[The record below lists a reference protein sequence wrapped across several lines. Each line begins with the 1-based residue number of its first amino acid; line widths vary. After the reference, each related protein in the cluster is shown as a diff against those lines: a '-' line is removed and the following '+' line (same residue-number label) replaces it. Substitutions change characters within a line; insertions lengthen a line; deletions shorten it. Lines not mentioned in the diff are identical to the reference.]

1 MTVPSSSVERS
12 ENPTARNNGFMLA
25 AGGPL
30 YRLLLKARL
39 ISPSMQ
45 LLQRRV
51 LLFVAVAWLPL
62 LALSLAEGR
71 AVGGVAI
78 PFLHDVETHARLLL
92 ALPLVLAAEVTMQ
105 RRIAEMLPQFEA
117 RGLVT
122 AEAAPRFHEALASA
136 GRLRDSSVAE
146 IVILALVA
154 ATTVFASQQA
164 SFMPASAWYA
174 DNDGSAIQL
183 TRAGWWFVHFSVP
196 LTQFLLFRMY
206 FRLFIWARLLRQA
219 GRLPLKLA
227 PAHPDC
233 AAGIG
238 FLDDTVAAFAPV
250 VLAHSIIASGWIAS
264 RVLFDARDAHQFLP
278 EMVAIVLVLVAVVL
292 LPLCQ
297 FAPRLIQL
305 RRDGIADYG
314 ALAASYVH
322 QFDRKWVHA
331 GAASGEVLLG
341 NADIQS
347 LADMSGSYE
356 TVDDMQSVP
365 FDRRV
370 VLQVTAAAVLPFLP
384 LVLTVVS
391 PVILIK
397 RLAEV
402 LL

>member
-1 MTVPSSSVERS
+1 MNQTP
-12 ENPTARNNGFMLA
+12 ADAGFSLA

-30 YRLLLKARL
+30 YRLLLKGHL
-39 ISPSMQ
+39 TSPSMQ

-62 LALSLAEGR
+62 LALSLAEGH
-71 AVGGVAI
+71 AFAGVAI

-105 RRIAEMLPQFEA
+105 RRIAEMLPQFEE

-122 AEAAPRFHEALASA
+122 AEATPRFHEALASA
-136 GRLRDSSVAE
+136 LRLRDSSVAE
-146 IVILALVA
+146 ILILALVA
-154 ATTVFASQQA
+154 AATVFASQQP

-174 DNDGSAIQL
+174 DNDGSGVRL
-183 TRAGWWFVHFSVP
+183 THAGWWFVHFSVP

-206 FRLFIWARLLRQA
+206 FRLFIWARLLHQA
-219 GRLPLKLA
+219 GRLPLQLA
-227 PAHPDC
+227 PAHPDS

-250 VLAHSIIASGWIAS
+250 LLAHSIIASGWVAS
-264 RVLFDARDAHQFLP
+264 RVLFDGRDAHQFLP
-278 EMVAIVLVLVAVVL
+278 EMAAVVLVLVAVVL

-305 RRDGIADYG
+305 RRNGIADYG

-322 QFDRKWVHA
+322 QFDRKWVNA

-347 LADMSGSYE
+347 LADMSSNYQ
-356 TVDDMQSVP
+356 TVDGMQPVP
-365 FDRRV
+365 FGRRAV
-370 VLQVTAAAVLPFLP
+370 VQVAAAAALPFLP
-384 LVLTVVS
+384 LALTVVS
-391 PVILIK
+391 PVTLIK
-397 RLAEV
+397 RLAEA